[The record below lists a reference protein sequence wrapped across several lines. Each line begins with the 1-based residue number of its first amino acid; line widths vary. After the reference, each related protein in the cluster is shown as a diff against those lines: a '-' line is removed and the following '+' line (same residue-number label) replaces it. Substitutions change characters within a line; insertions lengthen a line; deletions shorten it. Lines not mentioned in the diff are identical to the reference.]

1 MLPKDPNML
10 LSMINMKLRD
20 SGKNLEELCD
30 ELGVDVTEVTDPLE
44 EAGYSYNAQNNC
56 FH

>member
-20 SGKNLEELCD
+20 SGKNLEELCED
-30 ELGVDVTEVTDPLE
+30 MDVAVEEVTEPLRQ
-44 EAGYSYNAQNNC
+44 AGYVYDPEHNW
-56 FH
+56 FR